1 LSSAI
6 KNKRAEKA
14 AKFSVHLP
22 KVRGIAEE
30 ESTVRSENT
39 QGNRNRVAD
48 RLIVFK
54 MVKTGKKTAKKG
66 CKRIITKATFVGP
79 DFTRRPVKYERFI
92 RPMGLRY
99 KKVSQSLFSAIPR
112 ST

>member
-1 LSSAI
+1 M
-6 KNKRAEKA
+6 
-14 AKFSVHLP
+14 
-22 KVRGIAEE
+22 
-30 ESTVRSENT
+30 

-54 MVKTGKKTAKKG
+54 VVKTGKKTAKKG
-66 CKRIITKATFVGP
+66 WKRMITKATFVGP
-79 DFTRRPVKYERFI
+79 DLTRRPVQYERFM

-99 KKVSQSLFSAIPR
+99 KKVSRSLFSAIPR